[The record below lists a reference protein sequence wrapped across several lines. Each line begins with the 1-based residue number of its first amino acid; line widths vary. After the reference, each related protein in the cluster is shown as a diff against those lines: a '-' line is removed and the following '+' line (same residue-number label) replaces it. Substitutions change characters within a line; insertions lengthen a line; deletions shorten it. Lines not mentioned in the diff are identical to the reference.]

1 MKKLGERM
9 EKGKRIKHSKQQIL
23 VKKSLIIIL
32 LILLII
38 NMILFILRCIKFIKN
53 KINDEATETF
63 STLEENENIGK
74 IDDINKNENN
84 NKKDTEINNII
95 TDWKLMLI
103 NKDNII
109 PDDYQVQIQEIEGIH
124 KSDYRIVEQIKKML
138 YDARKQGLDPIICS
152 SYRTKEFQET
162 LFSNKVKYYLK
173 LGYTQQKAE
182 EEAAYWVTI
191 PRTSEHEV
199 GLAVDIVS
207 KKYQI
212 LDKKQEETKVQK
224 WLIEHCSDYGFVLR
238 YPTEKKNITKINYEP
253 WHYRYVGLEH
263 AKIMKEKNFCL
274 EEYIEYLKEN
284 KINLP

>member
-1 MKKLGERM
+1 MK
-9 EKGKRIKHSKQQIL
+9 KGKRIKDSKQQIL
-23 VKKSLIIIL
+23 VKKSLIIIF

-38 NMILFILRCIKFIKN
+38 NMILLILRGIKFIKN
-53 KINDEATETF
+53 KINDETVETF
-63 STLEENENIGK
+63 SSLEKNENIRK
-74 IDDINKNENN
+74 IDEVNEKDKNNG
-84 NKKDTEINNII
+84 KDTEINNII
-95 TDWKLMLI
+95 TDWKLILI

-109 PDDYQVQIQEIEGIH
+109 PNDYQLEVQEIEGIH
-124 KSDYRIVEQIKKML
+124 KADYRIVEQIKKML
-138 YDARKQGLDPIICS
+138 NDARKQGLDPIICS
-152 SYRTKEFQET
+152 SYRTKEFQEN
-162 LFSNKVKYYLK
+162 LFYNKVKYYLK

-182 EEAAYWVTI
+182 EEASYWVTI

-199 GLAVDIVS
+199 GLAIDIVS

-224 WLIEHCSDYGFVLR
+224 WLIEHCTDYGFVLR
-238 YPTEKKNITKINYEP
+238 YPTEKKDITKINYEP

-284 KINLP
+284 KN

>member
-1 MKKLGERM
+1 MK
-9 EKGKRIKHSKQQIL
+9 KGKRIKDSKQQIL
-23 VKKSLIIIL
+23 VKKSLIIIF

-38 NMILFILRCIKFIKN
+38 NMILLILRGIKFIKN
-53 KINDEATETF
+53 KINDETVETF
-63 STLEENENIGK
+63 SSLEKNENIGK
-74 IDDINKNENN
+74 IDEVNEKDKNNG
-84 NKKDTEINNII
+84 KDTEINNII
-95 TDWKLMLI
+95 TDWKLILI

-109 PDDYQVQIQEIEGIH
+109 PNDYQLEVQEIEGIH
-124 KSDYRIVEQIKKML
+124 KADYRIVEQIKKML
-138 YDARKQGLDPIICS
+138 NDARKQGLDPIICS
-152 SYRTKEFQET
+152 SYRTKEFQEN
-162 LFSNKVKYYLK
+162 LFYNKVKYYLK

-182 EEAAYWVTI
+182 EEASYWVTI

-199 GLAVDIVS
+199 GLAIDIVS

-224 WLIEHCSDYGFVLR
+224 WLIEHCTDYGFVLR
-238 YPTEKKNITKINYEP
+238 YPTEKKDITKINYEP

-284 KINLP
+284 KN